1 MRKFD
6 EKIEALVRDL
16 PDAEGA
22 RMFYERLAADDARA
36 AQKLARDEGLLA
48 DALALAAWSPLLGTT
63 LAQNP
68 DYLQWLARE
77 RADTHVRTS
86 EELGESLARFGLTHS
101 RIEPQVL
108 LARFRRRELLRVY
121 LHDLRRTNSIVETTE
136 ELSNLADAVLAYA
149 LNLARQELDNRH
161 GAPLCTDARGRKTTA
176 SFCVVA
182 LGKLGSRELNYASDI
197 DLLFLY
203 SDDGETSGAGER
215 GQTTNR
221 EYFNRLAELT
231 TRLVGQQSGE
241 GAAYRVDL
249 RLRPHGRDGALSCS
263 LDEAL
268 RYYHA
273 KAQAWELQTLIR
285 SRAAAGTSALYA
297 RFAEEV
303 RARVYTHAASVE
315 EALRNV
321 RLAKQKIDR
330 QHADRSRGFN
340 VKLGRGGIREIEFIA
355 QALQLAHGAHD
366 SWLHAPHTLISLGR
380 LADRGLVGERERT
393 ELSDAYAFLRTL
405 EHRLQM
411 EHGLQ
416 THSVPDEATRRA
428 LVARRM
434 NFAGQDAL
442 ADFNRA
448 LELHTARV
456 RAAYE
461 RVFGEPHDEAA
472 PDAHTTPHANAH
484 QTTNA
489 DAATTRTQTT
499 VIDAATSHATVTA
512 ATSDATVNA
521 ATGDATVKAATGENA
536 TGDAGTDEAT
546 TRDATGDAATGNAT
560 SDSTANESLAAEQTD
575 AAGDANAAPLSD
587 AHQRA
592 APFREPR
599 LEVASGAHADAA
611 ATLAAAQ
618 VFAPRLIPVSGL
630 VNLNPRETQA
640 AAANTNASASRVA
653 RLLHDAAHDSLNS
666 RRALSY
672 VARVAASLDK
682 SSANVEL
689 SEESLRAL
697 VRLCGASEFFGEMIA
712 ANPAL
717 IPALVAAGGEAS
729 GERDYRALLRRE
741 IDRESSFRAEL
752 IALRRAW
759 AQLLVE
765 TGARDARGE
774 LSHAE
779 SNRSQTELAAASI
792 NAAYFIARRE
802 LARRYGNLAAGPRL
816 AVLALGRLASGGMDY
831 GSDLDL
837 VIIYDARVPSPV
849 SALTKDEAYT
859 RLVELMVSALS
870 SLTRAGY
877 VYRVDLRLR
886 PDGKN
891 GALVRSDASFIE
903 YLRARTGVWEW
914 LAYVKLRAVG
924 GDLEL
929 GRAAE
934 AAARRVIHEAA
945 RACDAEEL
953 RRETRRVRERL
964 EHERGGAGGAGRG
977 AIDIKFGAGGML
989 DVYFAARYLQ
999 LRDDVRDAG
1008 ADRSTRTTLARLR
1021 DAGSLDAETHLTLS
1035 EGYDTLRALD
1045 HHLRLIAGR
1054 SSRLPAAPDH
1064 AVLRDL
1070 ARSVGHDSAAALTDT
1085 LRARMSAIRA
1095 AYDRITT
1102 RVD

>member
-1 MRKFD
+1 LRKFD
-6 EKIEALVRDL
+6 EKIESLVRDL

-22 RMFYERLAADDARA
+22 RMFYERLAAEDARA
-36 AQKLARDEGLLA
+36 AQKLLRDEGLLS

-68 DYLQWLARE
+68 DYLHWLARE

-86 EELGESLARFGLTHS
+86 EELGESLARFALTHS
-101 RIEPQVL
+101 QVEPQVL
-108 LARFRRRELLRVY
+108 LARFRRRELLRIY
-121 LHDLRRTNSIVETTE
+121 LRDVRRTNSIVETTE

-149 LNLARQELDNRH
+149 LDLARQELDNRH

-176 SFCVVA
+176 SFCIVA

-203 SDDGETSGAGER
+203 SDDGHTSGAGER
-215 GQTTNR
+215 GRTTNR
-221 EYFNRLAELT
+221 EYFNRLAERV
-231 TRLVGQQSGE
+231 TRIVGQQSGE

-268 RYYHA
+268 RYYRTA
-273 KAQAWELQTLIR
+273 AQAWELQTLIR
-285 SRAAAGTSALYA
+285 SRAAAGTAALYT
-297 RFAEEV
+297 RFAGEV

-330 QHADRSRGFN
+330 QHASGARGFN

-355 QALQLAHGAHD
+355 QALQLAHGAED
-366 SWLHAPHTLISLGR
+366 AWLHAPHTLISLGR
-380 LADRGLVGERERT
+380 LADRHLIAERERT

-416 THSVPDEATRRA
+416 THSVPVEEGRRA

-434 NFAGQDAL
+434 NFMGHDAL
-442 ADFNRA
+442 GEFNHA

-461 RVFGEPHDEAA
+461 RVFDASRETAPPPATSADDEAA
-472 PDAHTTPHANAH
+472 TA
-484 QTTNA
+484 
-489 DAATTRTQTT
+489 AATLATMTGESAGDVSGTNEPVAVVDEAKQPAA
-499 VIDAATSHATVTA
+499 VVVAVEAEAATPV
-512 ATSDATVNA
+512 DVN
-521 ATGDATVKAATGENA
+521 
-536 TGDAGTDEAT
+536 
-546 TRDATGDAATGNAT
+546 R
-560 SDSTANESLAAEQTD
+560 
-575 AAGDANAAPLSD
+575 
-587 AHQRA
+587 RA
-592 APFREPR
+592 APFREAR
-599 LEVASGAHADAA
+599 LEAVTGEHADDL

-618 VFAPRLIPVSGL
+618 VFAPRLISDSGHVKL
-630 VNLNPRETQA
+630 HARETEA
-640 AAANTNASASRVA
+640 AAVERVA
-653 RLLHDAAHDSLNS
+653 RLLSDAARDSLNA

-682 SSANVEL
+682 SSEGLEL

-697 VRLCGASEFFGEMIA
+697 VCLCGASEFFGEMIA
-712 ANPAL
+712 GNPAL
-717 IPALVAAGGEAS
+717 IPALLTGRDDVR
-729 GERDYRALLRRE
+729 ERDYRALLRRE

-765 TGARDARGE
+765 TGARDVSGE

-779 SNRSQTELAAASI
+779 ANQLQTELATASI

-802 LARRYGNLAAGPRL
+802 MARRYGNLAAGPRL
-816 AVLALGRLASGGMDY
+816 SVFGLGRLASGGMDY

-837 VIIYDARVPSPV
+837 VIVYDSQVPSPV
-849 SALTKDEAYT
+849 SALTRDEAYT

-891 GALVRSDASFIE
+891 GALVRSAASFVE
-903 YLRARTGVWEW
+903 YLRTRTNVWEW

-934 AAARRVIHEAA
+934 REARCAIHEAA
-945 RACDAEEL
+945 RASDAEEL
-953 RRETRRVRERL
+953 RQETRRVRERL
-964 EHERGGAGGAGRG
+964 ERERGAAGRG

-999 LRDDVRDAG
+999 LRDDVRDEG
-1008 ADRSTRTTLARLR
+1008 ADRSTRTTLARLK
-1021 DAGSLDAETHLTLS
+1021 DAGSLDADTYRTLA
-1035 EGYDTLRALD
+1035 EGYATLRALD

-1054 SSRLPAAPDH
+1054 SSRLPSAPDH
-1064 AVLRDL
+1064 VVLRDL
-1070 ARSVGHDSAAALTDT
+1070 ARSIGHDPADTLTET
-1085 LRARMSAIRA
+1085 LRARMNDIRA

-1102 RVD
+1102 R